1 MVTTGRRRS
10 RISLFTV
17 INTFIMLLVAA
28 VMLYPF
34 VYMLAV
40 SLSGDVYVMKGEVT
54 LWPKGFN
61 LRMYE
66 LVLGDPKI
74 WSSYRNTIVYT
85 LLGTA
90 IAMLIT
96 SMGAYALSRKDMM
109 FHKGFTLMIVFTM
122 FFGGGMIPTFL
133 IVRSLGLVDTIWG
146 MVLPGAVSTWNLILM
161 RTFFSGIPKE
171 LEESGRMD
179 GLNDIGIF
187 FRIIVPLSK
196 PVFATISLFYA
207 VGIWN
212 NFLYPLLYLRS
223 QELFPL
229 QVLLRNLVL
238 AGSVSSGQVTQIGG
252 DNLVVEDSLK
262 YATIMV
268 STLPILILYPF
279 VQKYFVKG
287 SMIGAVKG

>member
-1 MVTTGRRRS
+1 MVTTGNRRS

-74 WSSYRNTIVYT
+74 WTSYRNTIVYT

-90 IAMLIT
+90 IAMLVT

-179 GLNDIGIF
+179 GLNDVGIF

>member
-1 MVTTGRRRS
+1 MVTTGRMWR

-17 INTFIMLLVAA
+17 INTLVMLLIAA

-66 LVLGDPKI
+66 LVLGDPQI
-74 WSSYRNTIVYT
+74 WTSYRNTILYT
-85 LLGTA
+85 VLGTA

-109 FHKGFTLMIVFTM
+109 FHKGFTLLIVFTM

-133 IVRSLGLVDTIWG
+133 VVRSLGLVDTIWG